1 MISVKLEDI
10 VELIR
15 NGANIKNDK
24 EHSGI
29 PITRIETIADG
40 TVDLNRVGFADITED
55 KYKDYYIKKNDIL
68 MSHINSIKHLGKT
81 AFCDNDLELI
91 HGMNLLMIRPNNNIC
106 SKYLYYYFNSKTFRN
121 KLINISKQSVNQSS
135 FTVNDLKNME
145 IKICDYDKQLIIA
158 KRLDKISDL
167 IKLRKKEIENFD
179 DLKESQFIAMFG
191 DILSNNIKY
200 NKYELSKVADICSS
214 KRIYASEY
222 VEKGVPF
229 YRSKEIIELGHN
241 KKPSVELFI
250 TEDKYEEVKEKYGV
264 PKKGDILVT
273 AVGTIGET
281 WIVNSN
287 TPFYYKDGNLLLVRL
302 KKYMSEIFFKYSLDI
317 LIDDFKRKIVSGSSY
332 SALTIEKFKT
342 MKVVYP
348 PIEEQNRFAKFVEKV
363 NKQKLECEEN
373 LKKLEELQSALM
385 QEYFG

>member
-200 NKYELSKVADICSS
+200 NKYEWSKVADICSS

-229 YRSKEIIELGHN
+229 YRRKEIIELGHN

>member
-179 DLKESQFIAMFG
+179 DLKKSQFIAMFG

>member
-106 SKYLYYYFNSKTFRN
+106 SKYLYYHFNSKTFRN